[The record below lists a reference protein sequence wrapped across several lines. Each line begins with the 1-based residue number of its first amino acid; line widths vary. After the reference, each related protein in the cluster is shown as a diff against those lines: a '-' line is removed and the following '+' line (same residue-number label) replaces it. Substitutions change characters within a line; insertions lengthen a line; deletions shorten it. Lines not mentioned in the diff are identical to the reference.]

1 MNKPTILVVEDD
13 VPVRCLITTT
23 LKAHG
28 YKYLTA
34 SNGETAIMMTTSH
47 NPDIMLLDLGLP
59 DIDGIEVIRSV
70 RTWSNL
76 PIIVL
81 PAIILGGHKI
91 SKKYLKSHNIDA
103 PGVDM

>member
-23 LKAHG
+23 LKTHG

-34 SNGETAIMMTTSH
+34 SNGETAIMMATSH

-59 DIDGIEVIRSV
+59 DIDGIDFVPLLAVFSV
-70 RTWSNL
+70 LCSSNMSAVNHPYAFYSTHQCFQRL
-76 PIIVL
+76 
-81 PAIILGGHKI
+81 
-91 SKKYLKSHNIDA
+91 
-103 PGVDM
+103 